1 MSAKNISG
9 KYGEYYAAKHMSE
22 NGYKILHRNYK
33 CKIAEIDIIA
43 LDGNTLCFVEV
54 KTRKDKLHGYGTDFI
69 NKAKIEKLVLGA
81 RSYIA
86 ANNVT
91 SDIRFDVVEVYGR
104 VMQSGFAV
112 SEINVIKNAFD
123 V

>member
-1 MSAKNISG
+1 MSAKNASG
-9 KYGEYYAAKHMSE
+9 KYGEYYAAKYLNDH
-22 NGYKILHRNYK
+22 GYKILHRNYK
-33 CKIAEIDIIA
+33 CRIAEIDIVA
-43 LDGNTLCFVEV
+43 LDGNTLCFIEV
-54 KTRKDKLHGYGTDFI
+54 KTRKDKLHGFGAEFV

-86 ANNVT
+86 SHNASN
-91 SDIRFDVVEVYGR
+91 DIRFDVVEVYGR
-104 VMQSGFAV
+104 VMTGGFAV

>member
-1 MSAKNISG
+1 MSAKNESG
-9 KYGEYYAAKHMSE
+9 RYGEAYAAKYLNDH
-22 NGYKILHRNYK
+22 GYRILQRNYK
-33 CKIAEIDIIA
+33 CKIAEIDIVA
-43 LDGNTLCFVEV
+43 LDGDTLCFIEV
-54 KTRKDKLHGYGTDFI
+54 KTRANKLHGYGAEFV
-69 NKAKIEKLVLGA
+69 NRAKIKKLTLGA

-86 ANNVT
+86 AHNAAN
-91 SDIRFDVVEVYGR
+91 DIRFDVVEVYGR

>member
-1 MSAKNISG
+1 MIAKNVSG
-9 KYGEYYAAKHMSE
+9 KYGEYYAAKYMSE
-22 NGYKILHRNYK
+22 HGYKILHRNYK
-33 CKIAEIDIIA
+33 CRIAEIDIIA
-43 LDGNTLCFVEV
+43 LDGNTLCFAEV
-54 KTRKDKLHGYGTDFI
+54 KTRKDKLHGYGSDFV

-86 ANNVT
+86 SHKVT
-91 SDIRFDVVEVYGR
+91 NDIRFDVVEVYGR

-112 SEINVIKNAFD
+112 SEINIIKNAFD